1 LVLHLTD
8 QRQQRLAIQAI
19 DPSRQ
24 RSYASNLDRGTGQIA
39 ARSTGSLGLELF
51 QLLLQLA
58 VALEHATEL
67 VQQILAVALDQ
78 RRGFFQLLLGAV
90 QVVQCLL
97 AGDRLDTTH
106 ASRHTA
112 FAGDL
117 EQADVTGALD
127 VGPAAQL
134 DGETTTH
141 GQYAHLIA
149 VFLAEQHHGALAL
162 GRLDIGFLD
171 FNGSRSE
178 EHTSEL
184 QSRENLVCRL
194 LLEKKKN
201 TKKTKINT

>member
-1 LVLHLTD
+1 SSRRRHTSFSRDWSSDVCSSDL

-97 AGDRLDTTH
+97 AGD
-106 ASRHTA
+106 
-112 FAGDL
+112 
-117 EQADVTGALD
+117 Q
-127 VGPAAQL
+127 
-134 DGETTTH
+134 
-141 GQYAHLIA
+141 I
-149 VFLAEQHHGALAL
+149 
-162 GRLDIGFLD
+162 GRA
-171 FNGSRSE
+171 
-178 EHTSEL
+178 
-184 QSRENLVCRL
+184 
-194 LLEKKKN
+194 
-201 TKKTKINT
+201 